1 MEDIMEIVKS
11 LEELDLIIKYAIKT
25 IENEA
30 KKQSKGFADTLL
42 GIHGASLLGNVL
54 ASKRMRAPTQGQE
67 VLRAGEGTMRAEQ
80 DL

>member
-11 LEELDLIIKYAIKT
+11 LEELDLIIKDVTKT

-30 KKQSKGFADTLL
+30 KRQSKGFADTLL
-42 GIHGASLLGNVL
+42 GIYGASLLENVL
-54 ASKRMRAPTQGQE
+54 ASKRVTAPTQGQG
-67 VLRAGEGTMRAEQ
+67 VLRAGERKMRAEQ